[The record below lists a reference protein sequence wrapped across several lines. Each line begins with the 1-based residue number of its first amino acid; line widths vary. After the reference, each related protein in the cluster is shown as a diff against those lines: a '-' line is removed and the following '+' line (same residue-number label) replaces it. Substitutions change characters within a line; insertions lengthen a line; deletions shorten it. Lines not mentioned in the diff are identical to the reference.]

1 MRFQSV
7 LLTMLLTSALVTS
20 VQALPAFSASPEAN
34 SLARG
39 ANVLVRNTEL
49 GFDARETS
57 KNLLFSSFQQTAKPL
72 ILRVLLGQQ
81 SKANLIFPTSHNA
94 TYTDGTLLSQS
105 ATPLEWNL
113 SIQNGKV
120 AIVTEAGSFDTGRNK
135 LVLQTDAGGYFQFA
149 GRVYRGSAII
159 SVRGNTL
166 NIVNALDVEDYVR
179 GVTPVEM
186 PSSWHDEA
194 LKAQTIIAR
203 TYAIAKLNQSGDYDV
218 CPTAACQVYGGA
230 NVETI
235 RGNAAADATRGLIV
249 SWNNRPATTY
259 FSSDSGGY
267 TASGQEIWGT
277 NLPYLVARPDPLS
290 IAPNNPWRLP
300 ISSSTIQS
308 VVNRYAAKAGSF
320 RSMSIPARTES
331 GRPSALDIT
340 GSSGTIRVSGT
351 NVYAFIRALGAK
363 SSLIGIA
370 SNNPLVLEG
379 YGNGHGV
386 GLSQYGAK
394 GLASSGWTFD
404 QILGYYY
411 VGVSLANYEVVQ

>member
-1 MRFQSV
+1 MRLWTV
-7 LLTMLLTSALVTS
+7 LTTMLFASALVTS
-20 VQALPAFSASPEAN
+20 VQAVSTSSALEAKP
-34 SLARG
+34 LTRG
-39 ANVLVRNTEL
+39 ENIFVRNAEL
-49 GFDARETS
+49 GFDARINTN
-57 KNLLFSSFQQTAKPL
+57 NLLFSSLPQPSKPL
-72 ILRVLLGQQ
+72 ILRVLIGQQ

-105 ATPLEWNL
+105 STPLEWNL
-113 SIQNGKV
+113 SVQNGKV
-120 AIVTEAGSFDTGRNK
+120 AIVTEAGLFDTGHNK
-135 LVLQTDAGGYFQFA
+135 LVLQTDDGGYFQFA
-149 GRVYRGSAII
+149 GRVYRGSAIVT
-159 SVRGNTL
+159 VRGNIM
-166 NIVNALDVEDYVR
+166 NIVNAIDVEDYVR

-186 PSSWHDEA
+186 PSSWPDEA

-230 NVETI
+230 NAETI

-267 TASGQEIWGT
+267 TASGLEIWGT
-277 NLPYLVARPDPLS
+277 NVPYLVARPDPLS
-290 IAPNNPWRLP
+290 VAPNNPWRLP
-300 ISSSTIQS
+300 ISSGTIQS

-320 RSMSIPARTES
+320 RSISIPARTES

-363 SSLIGIA
+363 SSLIGIS

-386 GLSQYGAK
+386 GLSQYGAR
-394 GLASSGWTFD
+394 GLAASGWTFD